1 MIGGFVALVAGL
13 RRFPDIP
20 QHYMLWALFGLG
32 LAVLTVL
39 FYMARQFAFFPE
51 NVFLQNLT
59 TALFSIVLLLLWAWI
74 SFLLVIVLFRPSAS
88 L

>member
-1 MIGGFVALVAGL
+1 M
-13 RRFPDIP
+13 
-20 QHYMLWALFGLG
+20 
-32 LAVLTVL
+32 LTVL